1 MEEIT
6 ENKEWYQSIRDTG
19 YNTSELLPE
28 EVEKVSRALN
38 LVFPS

>member
-19 YNTSELLPE
+19 YNTFELFAE

-38 LVFPS
+38 PVFPA